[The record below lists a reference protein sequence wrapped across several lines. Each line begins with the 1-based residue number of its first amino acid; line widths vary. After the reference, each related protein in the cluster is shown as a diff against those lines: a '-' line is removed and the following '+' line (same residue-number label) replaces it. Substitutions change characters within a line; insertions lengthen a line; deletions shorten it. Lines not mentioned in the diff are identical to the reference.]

1 MNGQKSLNTAL
12 FYSWGAIKKGD
23 LIMDKYTL
31 DEIKK
36 GQGCFTGGGIT
47 MVGEVISSDDPRRYI
62 TYDVSDRAG
71 QDIELIGT
79 TRLNKSGTATLVLI

>member
-1 MNGQKSLNTAL
+1 MN
-12 FYSWGAIKKGD
+12 
-23 LIMDKYTL
+23 KYTL

-47 MVGEVISSDDPRRYI
+47 MVGEVISSDDDRRYI
-62 TYDVSDRAG
+62 TYGVSERAG

-79 TRLNKSGTATLVLI
+79 ARLNKSGAATLVLI